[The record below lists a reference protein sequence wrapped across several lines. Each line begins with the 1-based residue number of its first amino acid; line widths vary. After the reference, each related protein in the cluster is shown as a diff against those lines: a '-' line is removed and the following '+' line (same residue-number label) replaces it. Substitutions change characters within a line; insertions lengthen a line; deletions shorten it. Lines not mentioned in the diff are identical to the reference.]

1 MRLLVAS
8 RVTTIGL
15 GTAYMLLAGCA
26 QFTPAPMPTGI
37 PDGVHTHRFQ
47 TNPPSSTFEYSG
59 EWKNGVPH
67 GQGSGREF
75 DLNGQLKATCKGEF
89 RTPQPG
95 YLEGDGEIYRPDG
108 TVLFRGKL
116 QGSLPFGSGCM
127 AGAKGLY
134 TSPTGWTV
142 SSDKFSIVSYAIGV
156 YLLPGGTCTLGDPQG
171 NTWTGTC
178 NLPTQSK
185 HANIIFDGM
194 TYSLPELEV
203 SPQIIHFTAGGIVN
217 FTLANGPGVMRFANG
232 EQVQGN
238 FDLGHLDDGLVQVT
252 SPDGKASQSMVSN
265 GKLGPRHMA
274 SAQLASAQSCG
285 FPGWRLAS
293 GDCEQNSW
301 SGTVDA
307 YDASG
312 MERIA
317 GPFKKGVPAG
327 SVTWSR
333 LDSGLQ
339 IRGTMVAVNG
349 GLGFTKGQVS
359 VNGTPVY
366 EGAMNGFA
374 PNGNGIC
381 TVDGSPER
389 CEYAQGERIDALYK
403 TRLENDR
410 LRREMAANQEAQQ
423 LAQQQ
428 AAARQQAQAQAE
440 ASSGGGDLFGKV
452 VAIGIGAGA
461 VSSVSGVSSEI
472 RNQMITGMAADI
484 LTDGKAGGI
493 ATAQQNLGIQNA
505 GSLQPAASVLSGASM
520 GNNAA
525 LKGSSAVA
533 SRTEADASNATLQN
547 IAGIGS
553 TPGHDERSQQLDD
566 IVAQVAADMGMKT
579 YEATY
584 QCAPEDPV
592 QHVTVPYKSEACLA
606 AKQNWFQVYA
616 CNEVESMG
624 AANQQCLDSCGNA
637 GCDEQ

>member
-1 MRLLVAS
+1 MHLRAAS
-8 RVTTIGL
+8 RTTIGL
-15 GTAYMLLAGCA
+15 GAMSMLLAGCT
-26 QFTPAPMPTGI
+26 QFTPAAMPTGI
-37 PDGVHTHRFQ
+37 PDGVYTHRFQ
-47 TNPPSSTFEYSG
+47 ANPSLSAFEYSG
-59 EWKNGVPH
+59 EWKGGVPQ
-67 GQGSGREF
+67 GKGSGRGF
-75 DLNGQLKATCKGEF
+75 DINGTLSATCKGDF
-89 RTPQPG
+89 RTLQSG

-108 TVLFRGKL
+108 TVLFRGQL
-116 QGSLPFGSGCM
+116 TGSLTFGAGCM
-127 AGAKGLY
+127 AGSKGTY
-134 TSPTGWTV
+134 ISPTGWTV
-142 SSDKFSIVSYAIGV
+142 SSEKFTMVSFSAGV
-156 YLLPGGTCTLGDPQG
+156 YLLPGSTCTLGDPQG

-178 NLPTQSK
+178 NLPAQSK
-185 HANIIFDGM
+185 HANIAFDGA
-194 TYSLPELEV
+194 TYSLPYLEV
-203 SPQIIHFTAGGIVN
+203 TSQVIHFTALGIVN
-217 FTLANGPGVMRFANG
+217 FTLANGPGVMRYANG

-252 SPDGKASQSMVSN
+252 SPDGKVSQAMVSN

-274 SAQLASAQSCG
+274 SSQLASAKSCG

-293 GDCEQNSW
+293 GTCEQNSW

-327 SVTWSR
+327 TVTWSR

-359 VNGTPVY
+359 INETPIY
-366 EGAMNGFA
+366 EGEISGFA

-389 CEYAQGERIDALYK
+389 CEYSHGERIDALYK
-403 TRLENDR
+403 TRLENNR

-440 ASSGGGDLFGKV
+440 ADSGGGDLFGKV
-452 VAIGIGAGA
+452 MAIGIGAGA

-484 LTDGKAGGI
+484 LTDGQAGGI
-493 ATAQQNLGIQNA
+493 ATAQQNLGVQNA
-505 GSLQPAASVLSGASM
+505 GSVQPAVSALSGASM
-520 GNNAA
+520 GSNGV

-533 SRTEADASNATLQN
+533 SHTETDASNATLQN

-553 TPGHDERSQQLDD
+553 TPGHAERSQQLDD
-566 IVAQVAADMGMKT
+566 IVAQVAADAGMKT
-579 YEATY
+579 YDATY
-584 QCAPEDPV
+584 QCSPEEQP
-592 QHVTVPYKSEACLA
+592 QHVTVPYKSEACRV

-616 CNEVESMG
+616 CNDVEHMG
-624 AANQQCLDSCGNA
+624 AANQKCLESCGNA